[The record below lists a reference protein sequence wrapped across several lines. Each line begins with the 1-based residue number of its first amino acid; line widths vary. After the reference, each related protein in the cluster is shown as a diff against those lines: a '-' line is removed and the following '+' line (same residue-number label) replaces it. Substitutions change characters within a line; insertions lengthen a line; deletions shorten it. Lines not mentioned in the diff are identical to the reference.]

1 MFEWLLLFPPITIT
15 SVFISYSNC
24 SYYNSRWSTYQLSY
38 LCTLKTWHYPPHLLL
53 RVMLLRC
60 KPCSNWS
67 ISSTRWAHS
76 SKPTAATYSGQMGQ
90 TDRHLTV
97 SYTASHTVP
106 AAPIIE
112 ILRHRHVTITQN
124 INKWADDCNC
134 KPVHLHWEQFVTR
147 SSAIAEGPRD
157 APWQ

>member
-1 MFEWLLLFPPITIT
+1 MIAVVPAHYHYICVHFVQWLELLQFALIYLPSWATYVLWKHGITRRIYCCA
-15 SVFISYSNC
+15 SC
-24 SYYNSRWSTYQLSY
+24 CCGASRAAIDQY
-38 LCTLKTWHYPPHLLL
+38 LLP
-53 RVMLLRC
+53 VG
-60 KPCSNWS
+60 
-67 ISSTRWAHS
+67 
-76 SKPTAATYSGQMGQ
+76 PTAANLQQRRTAGKWDRQ
-90 TDRHLTV
+90 TDIFYRFIHP
-97 SYTASHTVP
+97 ASHTVP

-112 ILRHRHVTITQN
+112 ILRHRHVIITQN